1 MQLHGNSSHD
11 HWHGDVEKTKE
22 TVADLE
28 EQIADLK
35 DEMEALRD
43 ELEEASDVCDTY
55 KFQLSTLANMS
66 KTALDE
72 V

>member
-1 MQLHGNSSHD
+1 M
-11 HWHGDVEKTKE
+11 EKTKD